1 MSVEQSEFMD
11 LKKKVEDLGP
21 PREDKLSI
29 VVFSGDLDKVLAA
42 MIIAVG
48 AAAMDMKVVL
58 FFTFWGTAALRKPE
72 AHVADKTLISK
83 MFGWMLPTG
92 HDKLKLSK
100 MNMGGLG
107 TAMMKRLM
115 KTKGAPDLGQLFEQ
129 AAELGVKICVC
140 EMSMDLMGF
149 KREEIIEYP
158 GVEYVGVASFLAHA
172 ANSSNQLF
180 I

>member
-1 MSVEQSEFMD
+1 MSLDISEFND
-11 LKKKVEDLGP
+11 LKKKVDDLGP
-21 PREDKLSI
+21 PREDKLSMI
-29 VVFSGDLDKVLAA
+29 VFSGDLDKVLAA

-48 AAAMDMKVVL
+48 AAVMDMKVVL
-58 FFTFWGTAALRKPE
+58 FFTFWGTAALRKPQ
-72 AHVADKTLISK
+72 AQVGGKNLMSR

-92 HDKLKLSK
+92 YNKLKLSK
-100 MNMGGLG
+100 MNMGGMG
-107 TAMMKRLM
+107 TAMMKGLM
-115 KTKGAPDLGQLFEQ
+115 KKKGAPDLEQLFAQ
-129 AAELGVKICVC
+129 AAELGVKIYVC

-149 KREEIIEYP
+149 RRDEIIEYP